1 MDSATKR
8 RDRLARGLGLQA
20 GRNRLLRPVPGRR
33 PEGKLADEDVR
44 EIRRRYIEMGEAQAN
59 LARAYGINQ
68 SRVSRIV
75 TGLDWTH
82 VPYERVQ

>member
-1 MDSATKR
+1 
-8 RDRLARGLGLQA
+8 
-20 GRNRLLRPVPGRR
+20 
-33 PEGKLADEDVR
+33 
-44 EIRRRYIEMGEAQAN
+44 MGEAQAN